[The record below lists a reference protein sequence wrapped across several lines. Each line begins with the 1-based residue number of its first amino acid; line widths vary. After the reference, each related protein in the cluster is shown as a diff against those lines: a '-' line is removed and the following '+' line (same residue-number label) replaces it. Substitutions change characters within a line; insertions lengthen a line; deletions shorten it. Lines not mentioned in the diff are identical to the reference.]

1 MGLSLTPPASP
12 SRCKVDRYRCCGEA
26 PARALVVG
34 RTYRYQLRQ
43 STRRNLL
50 PEARGYAHRKEEEL
64 RSTGNAWERHG
75 LFRYGALVAARIAAR
90 RSNVRKKPP
99 RTFEL
104 ATSNLIIGSGVSRA
118 LFLPTCNR
126 AALCFRRNTFVCSAP
141 LAKFSIDYRDTA
153 VNAHDAAHHS
163 ADPSQRTHSD

>member
-75 LFRYGALVAARIAAR
+75 LFRYGALVASRIAAR
-90 RSNVRKKPP
+90 RSNVRKKAPP
-99 RTFEL
+99 NIRTGN
-104 ATSNLIIGSGVSRA
+104 TQSDRW
-118 LFLPTCNR
+118 
-126 AALCFRRNTFVCSAP
+126 FRH
-141 LAKFSIDYRDTA
+141 K
-153 VNAHDAAHHS
+153 
-163 ADPSQRTHSD
+163 

>member
-1 MGLSLTPPASP
+1 MGRGLLLWLIGIPIPIILLIWLFGACTAEARVNGFSEPAVLGRRLYVCLDGERVLMGLSLTPPASP
-12 SRCKVDRYRCCGEA
+12 SRSKVDRYRCCGEA

-90 RSNVRKKPP
+90 RSNVRKKAPP
-99 RTFEL
+99 
-104 ATSNLIIGSGVSRA
+104 NI
-118 LFLPTCNR
+118 
-126 AALCFRRNTFVCSAP
+126 
-141 LAKFSIDYRDTA
+141 
-153 VNAHDAAHHS
+153 
-163 ADPSQRTHSD
+163 

>member
-1 MGLSLTPPASP
+1 MGRGLLLWLIGIPIPIILLIWLFGGLHGWSTRQRFQRAGSPRTAGFTFCLDGERVLMGLSLTPPASP

-90 RSNVRKKPP
+90 RSNVRKKAPP
-99 RTFEL
+99 NIWTGNIQ
-104 ATSNLIIGSGVSRA
+104 SDHW
-118 LFLPTCNR
+118 
-126 AALCFRRNTFVCSAP
+126 FR
-141 LAKFSIDYRDTA
+141 LK
-153 VNAHDAAHHS
+153 
-163 ADPSQRTHSD
+163 